1 MDQMP
6 FRSTNPRLRE
16 LVSELKRIS
25 RKNKVAIWEK
35 VADHLCKP
43 RRSRIEINVGQ
54 IERYVSKGDIVAIPG
69 RVLGAGTIESKV
81 TIAAHKFTD
90 QAKQKIEKAGGQCL
104 SLLELAEKHPKGSG
118 IRIMR

>member
-1 MDQMP
+1 MP
-6 FRSTNPRLRE
+6 FRSTNLQLQE

-54 IERYVSKGDIVAIPG
+54 IERHVSKGDVVAIPG
-69 RVLGAGTIESKV
+69 RVLGSGTIESKV
-81 TIAAHKFTD
+81 TVAAHKFTN
-90 QAKQKIEKAGGQCL
+90 QAKQKIEKAGGRCL
-104 SLLELAEKHPKGSG
+104 SLLELAEKYPRGSG
-118 IRIMR
+118 VRILR